1 MGRGK
6 RKGLNNVRVRKPR
19 VEKHI
24 RKSTQIL
31 ELELLAD
38 YLKECERS
46 KNGKRR
52 EELRPCVE
60 CQQLPGKIFDDAKLT
75 LLENGLTQ
83 HQNSPSVSK
92 YLLNENK
99 TKLTKAHTTQTRE
112 FSRLSE
118 AAQFYI

>member
-1 MGRGK
+1 MSELGNQEKKNTLGK
-6 RKGLNNVRVRKPR
+6 A
-19 VEKHI
+19 
-24 RKSTQIL
+24 QIL

-38 YLKECERS
+38 YLKECEHS

-52 EELRPCVE
+52 DGLRPCAE
-60 CQQLPGKIFDDAKLT
+60 CQQLPGKVFDDAKIT
-75 LLENGLTQ
+75 VLENGLTQ
-83 HQNSPSVSK
+83 HQNSPGFSK